1 MATIPVGAAIRVRAP
16 ASSANLG
23 PGFDCIGLA
32 LGIWDEV
39 DVTVT
44 AEPGLRIDV
53 AGSGADGVP
62 RDDSHL
68 VYRSLRRALE
78 QLGVDPPAGLHLVAR
93 NAVPH
98 GRGLGSSAT
107 AIVSG
112 VVAAQGLCAS
122 FAGWH
127 RPGDPIAVD
136 LALACAIASDLE
148 GHPDNASATV
158 YGGMTLSWLA
168 DGADD
173 AHGADDQQSAT
184 MTVQLPLHSS
194 VVAIAF
200 VPETTLATHTARAL
214 LPDRVPLRHA
224 ALNSARAALLVEAA
238 TRRPDLLVPAT
249 RDWLHQEARRPSYPA
264 SMSLVDELRS
274 QGHAAFISGA
284 GPSVL
289 VLTTADRA
297 DAVTAQRAV
306 GRWLRQV
313 PGIPHHGATVVAR

>member
-1 MATIPVGAAIRVRAP
+1 VATIPVGAAIRVRAP

-39 DVTVT
+39 DFVVT

-53 AGSGADGVP
+53 EGSGADGVP
-62 RDDSHL
+62 RDESHL
-68 VYRSLRRALE
+68 VYRSMRRAFE
-78 QLGVDPPAGLHLVAR
+78 QLGVAAPTGLHIVAR

-107 AIVSG
+107 AIVAG
-112 VVAAQGLCAS
+112 VIAAQGLCAY
-122 FAGWH
+122 AAIDPV

-136 LALACAIASDLE
+136 LAWACGIASDLE

-158 YGGMTLSWLA
+158 YGGMTLSWF
-168 DGADD
+168 DEVGQ
-173 AHGADDQQSAT
+173 DQPPGT
-184 MTVQLPLHSS
+184 MTVQLPLHPA
-194 VVAIAF
+194 VTAVAF
-200 VPETTLATHTARAL
+200 VPEATLATHTARAL

-224 ALNSARAALLVEAA
+224 ASNSARAALLVEAA
-238 TRRPDLLVPAT
+238 TRRPDLLLPAT
-249 RDWLHQEARRPSYPA
+249 RDWLHQEARRPSYAA
-264 SMSLVDELRS
+264 SMELVDQLRGR
-274 QGHAAFISGA
+274 GHAAFISGA

-297 DAVTAQRAV
+297 AGVVLPGAA
-306 GRWLRQV
+306 GEWLRRV
-313 PGIPHHGATVVAR
+313 PGIPAYGASVVAG